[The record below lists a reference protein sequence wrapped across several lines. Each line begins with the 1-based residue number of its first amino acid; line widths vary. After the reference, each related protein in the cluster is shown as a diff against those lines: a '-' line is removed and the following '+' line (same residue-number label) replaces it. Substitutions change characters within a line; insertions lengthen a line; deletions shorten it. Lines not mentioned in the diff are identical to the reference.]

1 MKINENDIKRMNR
14 LMETERLI
22 RETMVGDE
30 CKDTDDDKS
39 NENTLYGMIHE
50 MSDLLHYSTVIMKE
64 IGDLVQ
70 HYEENDWEGDE
81 DEEDFDDEDLSFLV
95 MIAEPGE
102 EFAVLTE
109 DEAIEMFPEL
119 FPRGDSSKELIPI
132 PNIPDVYYT
141 VPTQSRMTLKGKTY
155 VASPVMVVKVDE
167 DAGEFISPDAMDL
180 YRAAKFL
187 DKHLTQITTK
197 SGRVIPAFCLD

>member
-1 MKINENDIKRMNR
+1 MKLNENDIRTLNR
-14 LMETERLI
+14 LMETERQL
-22 RETMVGDE
+22 REIMIGNEGDY
-30 CKDTDDDKS
+30 D
-39 NENTLYGMIHE
+39 NTHDPVTIYGIIHD
-50 MSDLLHYSTVIMKE
+50 MADLLYEGAEIIKE
-64 IGDLVQ
+64 AGDLVQ
-70 HYEENDWEGDE
+70 HYEENDWEVDE
-81 DEEDFDDEDLSFLV
+81 DEEDSDDDDLSFMV

-109 DEAIEMFPEL
+109 DEAIEMYPEL
-119 FPRGDSSKELIPI
+119 FPRGDSSKELIPV

-141 VPTQSRMTLKGKTY
+141 VPSQSRMTLKEKTY

-167 DAGEFISPDAMDL
+167 EAGEFISPDAMDL

-187 DKHLTQITTK
+187 DKHLSQITTK

>member
-1 MKINENDIKRMNR
+1 MKLNENDIRTLNR
-14 LMETERLI
+14 LMETERQL
-22 RETMVGDE
+22 REIMIGNEGDYD
-30 CKDTDDDKS
+30 DTHDPV
-39 NENTLYGMIHE
+39 TIYGIIHD
-50 MSDLLHYSTVIMKE
+50 MADLLYEGAEIIKE
-64 IGDLVQ
+64 TGDLVQ
-70 HYEENDWEGDE
+70 RYEENDWEGDE
-81 DEEDFDDEDLSFLV
+81 DEEDFDDDDLSFMV

-109 DEAIEMFPEL
+109 DEAIEMYPEL
-119 FPRGDSSKELIPI
+119 FPRGDSSKELIPV

-141 VPTQSRMTLKGKTY
+141 VPSQSRMTLKEKTY

-167 DAGEFISPDAMDL
+167 EAGEFISPDAMDL

-187 DKHLTQITTK
+187 DKHLSQITTK